1 MRATSHL
8 HAGLVSI
15 LILIMG
21 LIGFD
26 LYARSLEGRYVNAL
40 APLDLTQTI
49 NGIALQRAAS
59 VPIRSFAILRQFG
72 NHND

>member
-1 MRATSHL
+1 MRAASHL

-21 LIGFD
+21 LIGLD
-26 LYARSLEGRYVNAL
+26 IYARSLEQRYVNAL

-49 NGIALQRAAS
+49 NGIALQREHLINPTFYPYME
-59 VPIRSFAILRQFG
+59 VRNYR
-72 NHND
+72 

>member
-40 APLDLTQTI
+40 APLDFTLNHQWNRGRHHQI
-49 NGIALQRAAS
+49 SRASS
-59 VPIRSFAILRQFG
+59 VSIVTAER
-72 NHND
+72 